1 MVNQVQLGKSSVNV
15 FPIALGTNAV
25 GGHNLYPNLDEE
37 QGKEVVRQAIDNG
50 ITLLDTAYIYGPE
63 RSEELVGQVVKEYPR
78 EKVQIATKGSVVEQS
93 TKMYGGTCINI
104 GCIPTK
110 TLIHDGIEGNS
121 FKESITRKKKKSY
134 KH

>member
-1 MVNQVQLGKSSVNV
+1 MVKQVRLGKSDVNV

-63 RSEELVGQVVKEYPR
+63 RSEELVGQVVKISTR
-78 EKVQIATKGSVVEQS
+78 ESANCNKRFAC
-93 TKMYGGTCINI
+93 Y
-104 GCIPTK
+104 
-110 TLIHDGIEGNS
+110 
-121 FKESITRKKKKSY
+121 
-134 KH
+134 

>member
-1 MVNQVQLGKSSVNV
+1 MVNQVQLGKSGVNV

-63 RSEELVGQVVKEYPR
+63 RSEELVGQVVKNIHARKYKLQQKVHMLLKKM
-78 EKVQIATKGSVVEQS
+78 EKLFKITIQ
-93 TKMYGGTCINI
+93 NI
-104 GCIPTK
+104 
-110 TLIHDGIEGNS
+110 
-121 FKESITRKKKKSY
+121 
-134 KH
+134 

>member
-63 RSEELVGQVVKEYPR
+63 RSKISWTSCKR
-78 EKVQIATKGSVVEQS
+78 IS
-93 TKMYGGTCINI
+93 TKCKLQQKVHMLL
-104 GCIPTK
+104 K
-110 TLIHDGIEGNS
+110 KMEKL
-121 FKESITRKKKKSY
+121 FKITIQNF
-134 KH
+134 